1 MALKGKSQLNARL
14 RAIKRTFKPIGKA
27 WALDDV
33 AENRRRVPVK
43 TGRLQRSF
51 RVRNASQTRATV
63 VGHYTANF
71 VDAGTKAHTESAH
84 RQAMSFA
91 YQGRTI
97 FVGKVHHRGSKS
109 QRFKRAAA
117 MEALRKNPMAVELIK
132 QWNNAA

>member
-1 MALKGKSQLNARL
+1 VALKGKSQLNARL

-63 VGHYTANF
+63 VGHFTANF

-97 FVGKVHHRGSKS
+97 FAGRRRWRPSGRTRWRSS
-109 QRFKRAAA
+109 
-117 MEALRKNPMAVELIK
+117 
-132 QWNNAA
+132 